1 MLDNMRPIGYVFEH
15 EDGHPDT
22 GFRFAAIL
30 DNDEEFFETQQEAET
45 RLEQMR
51 DERHAR
57 ASFKGKLK
65 HRTRPNCEFCRRY
78 GHESNMPSHDAS
90 DRCESGKRP
99 HCTCDR
105 CF

>member
-1 MLDNMRPIGYVFEH
+1 MLDKMRPVGYVWED

-22 GFRFAAIL
+22 GHRFIAVL
-30 DNDEEFFETQQEAET
+30 DNDEEFFATRDEAET

-51 DERHAR
+51 DERHAK
-57 ASFKGKLK
+57 AGFKGKLK
-65 HRTRPNCEFCRRY
+65 HRTRPGCEYCRAHA
-78 GHESNMPSHDAS
+78 GEDMMPGHDAS

-99 HCTCDR
+99 HCTCDT